1 MNNPSDSRREE
12 KNRYKSTG
20 FLFTGVARSFQ
31 QGGQN
36 EGGFGM
42 RGRSPSHGKEI
53 SCLKTTSSCTLLGGV
68 LCSGIDKFPTLF
80 FFFSF

>member
-1 MNNPSDSRREE
+1 
-12 KNRYKSTG
+12 
-20 FLFTGVARSFQ
+20 
-31 QGGQN
+31 
-36 EGGFGM
+36 M

-80 FFFSF
+80 FFSFLNLSQRNILFPLLLFRFVFYSPINRGEGMAPLVPPVFLSLI